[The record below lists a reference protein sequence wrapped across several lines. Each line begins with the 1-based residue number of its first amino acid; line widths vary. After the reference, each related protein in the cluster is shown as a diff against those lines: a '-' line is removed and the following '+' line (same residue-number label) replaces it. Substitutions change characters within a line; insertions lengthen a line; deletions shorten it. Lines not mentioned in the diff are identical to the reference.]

1 MINLPVSEAYAF
13 DHLSILTVKAEADL
27 PGAKQQVADCLD
39 LLSSQI
45 GWDEVCEVVKS
56 REYVNL
62 RESNMICWNL
72 IEKAMRDECKASDV
86 DFANQ
91 RRYAA
96 KKALQERFWPE
107 RPLCEAK
114 SQRPTELVTKENKA

>member
-1 MINLPVSEAYAF
+1 MIQISVIESDAF
-13 DHLSILTVKAEADL
+13 DHLSILTVKAEANL
-27 PGAKQQVADCLD
+27 PGATKHVADCMDFLA
-39 LLSSQI
+39 SQI
-45 GWDEVCEVVKS
+45 GWDEVCKVVKS

-96 KKALQERFWPE
+96 KKALQKRFWPE
-107 RPLCEAK
+107 RPLCEVK
-114 SQRPTELVTKENKA
+114 STRPMELVTKENQA